1 MNGTKNRQSV
11 KGEPVFV
18 RSYDPRWIRLGAA
31 AVQQLREALPQTV
44 AELRHIGSTSVP
56 HLAARP
62 ILDIAVGVAKEEDFF
77 AVGQQ
82 LLALGYEAAEKDEA
96 KQVFFAYRNGT
107 ARRLYMVLHEGNA
120 WNDFL
125 NFRNFLCY
133 DRTAAKRYEA
143 LKFSLA
149 ARYAHNTARYIAE
162 KADMMQYLQRKAT
175 VWSYLGKTV
184 RMVVDRPI
192 GYTHKKETYTL
203 HYPINYGYIPHVLG
217 GDGEELDVYL
227 MGVRIPVEEYTGRI
241 IGIVHRENDVEDKL
255 VMAPPRSVFT
265 QDQIA
270 RAVRFQER
278 YYVHHIEA
286 CYEKSC
292 GALIWRRRRGVYE
305 FLLLRQKRSG
315 SWSFPKGHV
324 EPGESEI
331 ACATREV
338 HEECGMALHPQA
350 GFRKTLQYVLGNR
363 VHKQVVLFLARQSGP
378 VHIDGC
384 EITDHRWV
392 SAKDAKEYLPSG
404 CISHMWRAT
413 ALLRE
418 QARAQRA
425 TKAAKAQKSREE

>member
-149 ARYAHNTARYIAE
+149 ARYAHNTARY
-162 KADMMQYLQRKAT
+162 
-175 VWSYLGKTV
+175 
-184 RMVVDRPI
+184 
-192 GYTHKKETYTL
+192 
-203 HYPINYGYIPHVLG
+203 
-217 GDGEELDVYL
+217 
-227 MGVRIPVEEYTGRI
+227 
-241 IGIVHRENDVEDKL
+241 
-255 VMAPPRSVFT
+255 
-265 QDQIA
+265 
-270 RAVRFQER
+270 
-278 YYVHHIEA
+278 
-286 CYEKSC
+286 C
-292 GALIWRRRRGVYE
+292 
-305 FLLLRQKRSG
+305 
-315 SWSFPKGHV
+315 
-324 EPGESEI
+324 
-331 ACATREV
+331 
-338 HEECGMALHPQA
+338 
-350 GFRKTLQYVLGNR
+350 
-363 VHKQVVLFLARQSGP
+363 
-378 VHIDGC
+378 
-384 EITDHRWV
+384 
-392 SAKDAKEYLPSG
+392 
-404 CISHMWRAT
+404 
-413 ALLRE
+413 
-418 QARAQRA
+418 
-425 TKAAKAQKSREE
+425 